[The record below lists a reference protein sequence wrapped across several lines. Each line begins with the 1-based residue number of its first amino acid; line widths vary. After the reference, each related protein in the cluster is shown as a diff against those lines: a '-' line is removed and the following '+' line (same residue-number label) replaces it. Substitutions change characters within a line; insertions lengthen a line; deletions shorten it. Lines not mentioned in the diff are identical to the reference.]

1 MQGRFM
7 VISSLSIF
15 MSKFSLDN
23 AMKPYVLVCFHVWLS
38 QLEIHHETCQSLWSQ
53 ICATRH
59 YFPIFFL
66 PFVHCHLKAL
76 PVHPYSCHTILCM
89 LPWKETLFTDITRG
103 TLFVNPLQQSLPV
116 HQLPRF
122 AVSYHLESSFLGLL
136 HFHHHCHSQALQSDV
151 VLRLQPEEG
160 DQDGNCLKGK

>member
-38 QLEIHHETCQSLWSQ
+38 QLEIHHETCQSLWQ
-53 ICATRH
+53 
-59 YFPIFFL
+59 
-66 PFVHCHLKAL
+66 
-76 PVHPYSCHTILCM
+76 YSCHTILCM

-151 VLRLQPEEG
+151 VLRLWPEEG
-160 DQDGNCLKGK
+160 DWDGNC